1 MELYGSH
8 CKYSEKHEE
17 IANIVVTHLKEEGYH
32 VKAKNI
38 RYPLDSPQ
46 KLQGF
51 TPDIYAEKNFNKI
64 IVEIETSESLL
75 GNDLTK
81 WKRFSNN
88 GNKFWVIVP
97 EYCLNKAIFKKEAF
111 NLPYE
116 IYYITSSGK
125 LKLLA

>member
-1 MELYGSH
+1 MELSGSNY
-8 CKYSEKHEE
+8 KYSQKHAE
-17 IANIVVTHLKEEGYH
+17 ITKIVVNYLKKEGYY

-38 RYPLDSPQ
+38 KSSLDSPH

-64 IVEIETSESLL
+64 IAEIDTCENLL
-75 GNDLTK
+75 EKDLVK

-97 EYCLNKAIFKKEAF
+97 EYCLNKAIIKKEVF

-116 IYYITSSGK
+116 IYYITNSGE
-125 LKLLA
+125 LKSLA

>member
-1 MELYGSH
+1 MELPGSH
-8 CKYSEKHEE
+8 YKYSQKHAE
-17 IANIVVTHLKEEGYH
+17 ITKIVVNYLKKEGYH

-38 RYPLDSPQ
+38 RSSLDSPQ

-64 IVEIETSESLL
+64 IAEVETCESLL
-75 GNDLTK
+75 GKDLVK

-97 EYCLNKAIFKKEAF
+97 EHCLNKAIIKKETF

-116 IYYITSSGK
+116 IYYITNSGE
-125 LKLLA
+125 LKSLT

>member
-8 CKYSEKHEE
+8 CKYSQKHEE
-17 IANIVVTHLKEEGYH
+17 ITKIVVDHLKEKGYN

-38 RYPLDSPQ
+38 RSSLDSPQ

-51 TPDIYAEKNFNKI
+51 APDIYAEKDFNKI
-64 IVEIETSESLL
+64 IAEIETSESLL
-75 GNDLTK
+75 GKNLIK

-97 EYCLNKAIFKKEAF
+97 EYCLNKAIIKKETF

-116 IYYITSSGK
+116 IYYITNSGE
-125 LKLLA
+125 LKSLT